1 MFNYYNSERS
11 RDKEEFHI
19 KSLIDV
25 LSKYRWLT
33 DSFNVVF
40 ISMAFIIFLI
50 NNVFKY
56 KLGSDKDLN

>member
-11 RDKEEFHI
+11 LEKEEFHI

-40 ISMAFIIFLI
+40 ISMTFIIFLI

-56 KLGSDKDLN
+56 